1 MTTLLGILAKYD
13 LWTLFFLQI
22 FEILK
27 KISECLQNE
36 FFLESLELLWSILAS
51 EMCLWVVFFWGS
63 FGIYTKIYVDNKD
76 FRLTLSILSWI
87 LFWRL
92 WTNFAYFLESFFP
105 IDHVKARYCRNFFYY
120 KNHFFLVI
128 E

>member
-36 FFLESLELLWSILAS
+36 FFLESLELL
-51 EMCLWVVFFWGS
+51 
-63 FGIYTKIYVDNKD
+63 
-76 FRLTLSILSWI
+76 
-87 LFWRL
+87 
-92 WTNFAYFLESFFP
+92 
-105 IDHVKARYCRNFFYY
+105 
-120 KNHFFLVI
+120 
-128 E
+128 